1 VCQVRV
7 VGASRR
13 GGPMNGDAG
22 RAAARGG
29 SCPRCGGYLLLE
41 LDGWTCLQ
49 CGWVEVRVPA
59 FIRGEVEGARGLFRR
74 RRLPAT
80 RRGRLSL

>member
-1 VCQVRV
+1 
-7 VGASRR
+7 
-13 GGPMNGDAG
+13 M
-22 RAAARGG
+22 
-29 SCPRCGGYLLLE
+29 E

>member
-1 VCQVRV
+1 VEGVSSVRGRV
-7 VGASRR
+7 LVGVR
-13 GGPMNGDAG
+13 
-22 RAAARGG
+22 
-29 SCPRCGGYLLLE
+29 CPRCGGQVLVE
-41 LDGWTCLQ
+41 ADGPTCLQ
-49 CGWVEVRVPA
+49 CGWVQVAVPA